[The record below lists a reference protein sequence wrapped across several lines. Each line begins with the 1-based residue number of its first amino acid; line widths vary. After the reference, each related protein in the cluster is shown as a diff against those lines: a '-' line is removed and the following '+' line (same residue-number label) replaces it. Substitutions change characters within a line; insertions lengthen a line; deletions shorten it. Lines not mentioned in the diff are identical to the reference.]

1 MKGCTG
7 SIQCYG
13 SKYCQHAVQSITTI
27 NKCSTIIWI
36 LKSETKYDKIVI
48 GFSGA
53 SGIIYGIRLLEIL
66 HSINIQ
72 TYLII
77 SEWAKKNIEIETDN
91 RLEYVKS
98 LSSVNYDNF
107 KLDAS
112 VSSGSFLHDG
122 MVIVPCSMKSLSSIA
137 NGYDDTLISRAASV
151 TLKESRKL
159 ILVPRETPLSRIHL
173 ENMIKLQDAGA
184 IILPAMPGFYHKPST
199 ISEIVD
205 HLVGKILDQLK
216 IKHDLFTRWKD
227 K

>member
-1 MKGCTG
+1 M
-7 SIQCYG
+7 
-13 SKYCQHAVQSITTI
+13 
-27 NKCSTIIWI
+27 
-36 LKSETKYDKIVI
+36 KSETRYDKIVI

-53 SGIIYGIRLLEIL
+53 SGIIYGIRLLEVL

-72 TYLII
+72 TFLIV
-77 SEWAKKNIEIETDN
+77 SEWAIKNIEIETDKT
-91 RLEYVKS
+91 LEYVKS
-98 LSSVNYDNF
+98 LSSINYDNF

-199 ISEIVD
+199 INEIVD
-205 HLVGKILDQLK
+205 HLVGKILDQLR
-216 IKHDLFTRWKD
+216 IKHDLFRRWKD
-227 K
+227 Q

>member
-1 MKGCTG
+1 ML
-7 SIQCYG
+7 
-13 SKYCQHAVQSITTI
+13 V
-27 NKCSTIIWI
+27 
-36 LKSETKYDKIVI
+36 SEARYDKIVI

-53 SGIIYGIRLLEIL
+53 SGIIYGIRLLEVL

-77 SEWAKKNIEIETDN
+77 SEWAKKNIVIETPKT
-91 RLEYVKS
+91 LEYVKS
-98 LSSVNYDNF
+98 LSSVNYDNS

-173 ENMIKLQDAGA
+173 ENMIKVQEAGA
-184 IILPAMPGFYHKPST
+184 IILPAMPGFYHNPSS
-199 ISEIVD
+199 IDQIVD
-205 HLVGKILDQLK
+205 HLVGKILDQLE
-216 IKHDLFTRWKD
+216 IKHELFKRWKD
-227 K
+227 Q

>member
-1 MKGCTG
+1 ML
-7 SIQCYG
+7 
-13 SKYCQHAVQSITTI
+13 AA
-27 NKCSTIIWI
+27 
-36 LKSETKYDKIVI
+36 EARFDKIVI

-53 SGIIYGIRLLEIL
+53 SGIIYGIRLLEVL

-77 SEWAKKNIEIETDN
+77 SEWAKKNIVIETPKT
-91 RLEYVKS
+91 LEYVKS
-98 LSSVNYDNF
+98 LSSVNYDNS

-173 ENMIKLQDAGA
+173 ENMIKVQEAGA
-184 IILPAMPGFYHKPST
+184 IILPAMPGFYHNPTS
-199 ISEIVD
+199 IDQIVD

-216 IKHDLFTRWKD
+216 IKHELFKRWKD
-227 K
+227 Q

>member
-1 MKGCTG
+1 LAEPR
-7 SIQCYG
+7 
-13 SKYCQHAVQSITTI
+13 H
-27 NKCSTIIWI
+27 
-36 LKSETKYDKIVI
+36 DKIVI

-77 SEWAKKNIEIETDN
+77 SEWAKKNIEIETDKT
-91 RLEYVKS
+91 LEYVKS

-107 KLDAS
+107 RLDAS

-159 ILVPRETPLSRIHL
+159 IIVPRETPLSRIHL
-173 ENMIKLQDAGA
+173 ENMVKLQEAGA

-199 ISEIVD
+199 IEEIID
-205 HLVGKILDQLK
+205 HLVGKILDQLN
-216 IKHDLFTRWKD
+216 IKHDLFKRWKD
-227 K
+227 Q

>member
-1 MKGCTG
+1 MTP
-7 SIQCYG
+7 
-13 SKYCQHAVQSITTI
+13 
-27 NKCSTIIWI
+27 
-36 LKSETKYDKIVI
+36 ETRYDRIVI

-77 SEWAKKNIEIETDN
+77 SEWAKKNIEIETDKN
-91 RLEYVKS
+91 LEYVKS
-98 LSSVNYDNF
+98 LSSINYENF

-173 ENMIKLQDAGA
+173 ENMIKLHDAGA
-184 IILPAMPGFYHKPST
+184 IILPAMPGFYHRPST
-199 ISEIVD
+199 IDEIVD

-216 IKHDLFTRWKD
+216 IKHDIFTRWKD

>member
-1 MKGCTG
+1 M
-7 SIQCYG
+7 
-13 SKYCQHAVQSITTI
+13 
-27 NKCSTIIWI
+27 
-36 LKSETKYDKIVI
+36 LESETRYEKIVI

-77 SEWAKKNIEIETDN
+77 SEWAKKNIEIETDKT
-91 RLEYVKS
+91 LEYVKS
-98 LSSVNYDNF
+98 LSSIIYDNF

-173 ENMIKLQDAGA
+173 ENMIKLQEAGA
-184 IILPAMPGFYHKPST
+184 VILPAMPGFYHRPST
-199 ISEIVD
+199 IDEIVD

-216 IKHDLFTRWKD
+216 IKHDLFSRWKD
-227 K
+227 Q

>member
-1 MKGCTG
+1 ML
-7 SIQCYG
+7 
-13 SKYCQHAVQSITTI
+13 V
-27 NKCSTIIWI
+27 
-36 LKSETKYDKIVI
+36 SEARYDKIVI

-53 SGIIYGIRLLEIL
+53 SGITYGIRLLEVL

-77 SEWAKKNIEIETDN
+77 SEWAKKNIVIETTKT
-91 RLEYVKS
+91 LEYVKS
-98 LSSVNYDNF
+98 LSSVNYDNS

-173 ENMIKLQDAGA
+173 ENMIKVQEAGA
-184 IILPAMPGFYHKPST
+184 IILPAMPGFYHNPSS
-199 ISEIVD
+199 INQIVD

-216 IKHDLFTRWKD
+216 IKHELFKRWKD
-227 K
+227 Q

>member
-1 MKGCTG
+1 MKSGTRF
-7 SIQCYG
+7 
-13 SKYCQHAVQSITTI
+13 
-27 NKCSTIIWI
+27 
-36 LKSETKYDKIVI
+36 DKIVI
-48 GFSGA
+48 GLSGA

-77 SEWAKKNIEIETDN
+77 SEWAKKNIEIETDKS
-91 RLEYVKS
+91 LEYVKS

-122 MVIVPCSMKSLSSIA
+122 MVVIPCSMKSLSSIA

-151 TLKESRKL
+151 TLKESRTL

-173 ENMIKLQDAGA
+173 ENMIRLQVAGA

-199 ISEIVD
+199 IDEIIN

-216 IKHDLFTRWKD
+216 IRHDLFKRWKGQ
-227 K
+227 

>member
-1 MKGCTG
+1 L
-7 SIQCYG
+7 
-13 SKYCQHAVQSITTI
+13 AD
-27 NKCSTIIWI
+27 
-36 LKSETKYDKIVI
+36 TKHDKIVI

-66 HSINIQ
+66 HSTNIQ

-77 SEWAKKNIEIETDN
+77 SEWAKKNIEIETDKT
-91 RLEYVKS
+91 LEYVKS

-159 ILVPRETPLSRIHL
+159 IIVPRETPLSRIHL
-173 ENMIKLQDAGA
+173 ENMVKLQEAGA

-199 ISEIVD
+199 IEEIID
-205 HLVGKILDQLK
+205 HLVGKILDQLN
-216 IKHDLFTRWKD
+216 IKHDLFKRWKD
-227 K
+227 Q

>member
-1 MKGCTG
+1 
-7 SIQCYG
+7 
-13 SKYCQHAVQSITTI
+13 
-27 NKCSTIIWI
+27 
-36 LKSETKYDKIVI
+36 LKSETRYDKIVI

-53 SGIIYGIRLLEIL
+53 SGIIYGIRLLEVL

-72 TYLII
+72 TFLIV
-77 SEWAKKNIEIETDN
+77 SEWAKKNIEIETDKT
-91 RLEYVKS
+91 LEYVKS
-98 LSSVNYDNF
+98 LSSINYDNF

-199 ISEIVD
+199 INEIVD
-205 HLVGKILDQLK
+205 HLVGKILDQLG

-227 K
+227 Q

>member
-1 MKGCTG
+1 M
-7 SIQCYG
+7 
-13 SKYCQHAVQSITTI
+13 A
-27 NKCSTIIWI
+27 
-36 LKSETKYDKIVI
+36 ETRNDKIVI

-66 HSINIQ
+66 HSIKIE
-72 TYLII
+72 TYLIM
-77 SEWAKKNIEIETDN
+77 SEWAKKNIEIETN
-91 RLEYVKS
+91 KTLEYVKS

-112 VSSGSFLHDG
+112 VSSGSFLHNG

-159 ILVPRETPLSRIHL
+159 IIVPRETPLSRIHL
-173 ENMIKLQDAGA
+173 ENMIKLQEAGA

-199 ISEIVD
+199 IEEIVD
-205 HLVGKILDQLK
+205 HLVGKILDQLN
-216 IKHDLFTRWKD
+216 IKHDVFRRWKD
-227 K
+227 Q

>member
-1 MKGCTG
+1 ML
-7 SIQCYG
+7 
-13 SKYCQHAVQSITTI
+13 A
-27 NKCSTIIWI
+27 
-36 LKSETKYDKIVI
+36 LEARYDKIVI

-53 SGIIYGIRLLEIL
+53 SGIIYGIRLLEVL

-77 SEWAKKNIEIETDN
+77 SEWAKKNIVIETPKT
-91 RLEYVKS
+91 LEYVKS
-98 LSSVNYDNF
+98 LSSVNYDNS

-173 ENMIKLQDAGA
+173 ENMIKVQEAGA
-184 IILPAMPGFYHKPST
+184 IILPAMPGFYHNPSS
-199 ISEIVD
+199 IDQIVD

-216 IKHDLFTRWKD
+216 IKHDLFSRWKD
-227 K
+227 Q

>member
-1 MKGCTG
+1 MT
-7 SIQCYG
+7 
-13 SKYCQHAVQSITTI
+13 
-27 NKCSTIIWI
+27 
-36 LKSETKYDKIVI
+36 SETKHDKIVI

-77 SEWAKKNIEIETDN
+77 SEWAKKNIEIETDKT
-91 RLEYVKS
+91 LEYVKS

-159 ILVPRETPLSRIHL
+159 IIVPRETPLSRIHL
-173 ENMIKLQDAGA
+173 ENMIKLQEAGA
-184 IILPAMPGFYHKPST
+184 IILPAMPGFYHNPST
-199 ISEIVD
+199 IDEIID

-216 IKHDLFTRWKD
+216 IEHDLFKRWKD
-227 K
+227 Q

>member
-1 MKGCTG
+1 M
-7 SIQCYG
+7 
-13 SKYCQHAVQSITTI
+13 
-27 NKCSTIIWI
+27 
-36 LKSETKYDKIVI
+36 KSETRYDKIVI

-53 SGIIYGIRLLEIL
+53 SGIIYGIRLLEVL
-66 HSINIQ
+66 HSIDIQ
-72 TYLII
+72 TFLIV
-77 SEWAKKNIEIETDN
+77 SEWAKKNIEIETDKT
-91 RLEYVKS
+91 LEYVKS
-98 LSSVNYDNF
+98 LSSINYDNF

-199 ISEIVD
+199 VNEIVD

-216 IKHDLFTRWKD
+216 IKHDLFNRWKD
-227 K
+227 Q

>member
-1 MKGCTG
+1 M
-7 SIQCYG
+7 
-13 SKYCQHAVQSITTI
+13 
-27 NKCSTIIWI
+27 
-36 LKSETKYDKIVI
+36 KSETGYDKIVI

-53 SGIIYGIRLLEIL
+53 SGIIYGIRLLEVL

-72 TYLII
+72 TFLIV
-77 SEWAKKNIEIETDN
+77 SEWAKKNIEIETDKT
-91 RLEYVKS
+91 LEYVKS
-98 LSSVNYDNF
+98 LSSINYDNF

-184 IILPAMPGFYHKPST
+184 IILPAMPGFYHKPSS
-199 ISEIVD
+199 IDEIVD
-205 HLVGKILDQLK
+205 NLVGKILDQLK
-216 IKHDLFTRWKD
+216 IKHDLFRRWKD
-227 K
+227 Q

>member
-1 MKGCTG
+1 LTP
-7 SIQCYG
+7 
-13 SKYCQHAVQSITTI
+13 
-27 NKCSTIIWI
+27 
-36 LKSETKYDKIVI
+36 ETRYDRIVI

-77 SEWAKKNIEIETDN
+77 SEWAKKNIEIETDKN
-91 RLEYVKS
+91 LEYVKS
-98 LSSVNYDNF
+98 LSSINYENF

-199 ISEIVD
+199 IDEIVD

>member
-1 MKGCTG
+1 M
-7 SIQCYG
+7 
-13 SKYCQHAVQSITTI
+13 
-27 NKCSTIIWI
+27 
-36 LKSETKYDKIVI
+36 KSETRYDKIVI

-53 SGIIYGIRLLEIL
+53 SGIIYGIRLLEVL

-72 TYLII
+72 TFLIV
-77 SEWAKKNIEIETDN
+77 SEWAKKNIEIETDKT
-91 RLEYVKS
+91 LEYVKS
-98 LSSVNYDNF
+98 LSSINYDNF

-173 ENMIKLQDAGA
+173 ENMLKLQDAGA

-199 ISEIVD
+199 INEIVD
-205 HLVGKILDQLK
+205 HLVGKILDQLG

-227 K
+227 Q

>member
-1 MKGCTG
+1 M
-7 SIQCYG
+7 
-13 SKYCQHAVQSITTI
+13 
-27 NKCSTIIWI
+27 
-36 LKSETKYDKIVI
+36 KSEIKYDKIVV

-53 SGIIYGIRLLEIL
+53 SGVIYGIRLLEVL

-77 SEWAKKNIEIETDN
+77 SEWAKRNIETETN
-91 RLEYVKS
+91 KTLEYVKS

-107 KLDAS
+107 KLDAA

-137 NGYDDTLISRAASV
+137 SGYDDTLISRAASV
-151 TLKESRKL
+151 TLKESRTL

-173 ENMIKLQDAGA
+173 ENMIKLQEAGA

-199 ISEIVD
+199 IDEIID

-216 IKHDLFTRWKD
+216 IEHDLFNRWKD
-227 K
+227 Q

>member
-1 MKGCTG
+1 MT
-7 SIQCYG
+7 
-13 SKYCQHAVQSITTI
+13 
-27 NKCSTIIWI
+27 
-36 LKSETKYDKIVI
+36 SETKHDKIVI

-77 SEWAKKNIEIETDN
+77 SEWAKKNIEIETDKT
-91 RLEYVKS
+91 LEYVKS

-159 ILVPRETPLSRIHL
+159 IIVPRETPLSRIHL
-173 ENMIKLQDAGA
+173 ENMVKLQEAGA
-184 IILPAMPGFYHKPST
+184 IILPAMPGFYHNPST
-199 ISEIVD
+199 IDEIID

-216 IKHDLFTRWKD
+216 IEHDLFKRWKD
-227 K
+227 Q

>member
-1 MKGCTG
+1 
-7 SIQCYG
+7 
-13 SKYCQHAVQSITTI
+13 
-27 NKCSTIIWI
+27 
-36 LKSETKYDKIVI
+36 LKSETRYDKIVI

-53 SGIIYGIRLLEIL
+53 SGIIYGIRLLEVL

-72 TYLII
+72 TFLIV
-77 SEWAKKNIEIETDN
+77 SEWAKKNIEIETDKT
-91 RLEYVKS
+91 LEYVKS
-98 LSSVNYDNF
+98 LSSINYDNF

-184 IILPAMPGFYHKPST
+184 IILPAMPGFYHKPSS
-199 ISEIVD
+199 IDEIVD

-216 IKHDLFTRWKD
+216 IKHDLFRRWKD
-227 K
+227 Q

>member
-1 MKGCTG
+1 ML
-7 SIQCYG
+7 
-13 SKYCQHAVQSITTI
+13 V
-27 NKCSTIIWI
+27 
-36 LKSETKYDKIVI
+36 SEARYDKIVI

-53 SGIIYGIRLLEIL
+53 SGIIYGIRLLEVL

-77 SEWAKKNIEIETDN
+77 SEWAKKNIVIETPKT
-91 RLEYVKS
+91 LEYVKS
-98 LSSVNYDNF
+98 LSSVNYDNS

-151 TLKESRKL
+151 TLKESRRL

-173 ENMIKLQDAGA
+173 ENMIKVQEAGA
-184 IILPAMPGFYHKPST
+184 IILPAMPGFYHNPSS
-199 ISEIVD
+199 IDQIVD

-216 IKHDLFTRWKD
+216 IKHELFKRWKD
-227 K
+227 Q

>member
-1 MKGCTG
+1 ML
-7 SIQCYG
+7 
-13 SKYCQHAVQSITTI
+13 V
-27 NKCSTIIWI
+27 
-36 LKSETKYDKIVI
+36 SEARYDKIVI

-53 SGIIYGIRLLEIL
+53 SGIIYGIRLLEVL

-77 SEWAKKNIEIETDN
+77 SEWAKKNIVIETPKT
-91 RLEYVKS
+91 LEYVKS
-98 LSSVNYDNF
+98 LSSVNYDNS

-173 ENMIKLQDAGA
+173 ENLIKVQEAGA
-184 IILPAMPGFYHKPST
+184 IVLPAMPGFYHNPSS
-199 ISEIVD
+199 IDQIVD

-216 IKHDLFTRWKD
+216 IKHELFKRWKD
-227 K
+227 Q

>member
-1 MKGCTG
+1 M
-7 SIQCYG
+7 
-13 SKYCQHAVQSITTI
+13 V
-27 NKCSTIIWI
+27 
-36 LKSETKYDKIVI
+36 ETRHDKIVI

-77 SEWAKKNIEIETDN
+77 SEWAKKNIEIETDKT
-91 RLEYVKS
+91 LEYVKS

-159 ILVPRETPLSRIHL
+159 IIVPRETPLSRIHL
-173 ENMIKLQDAGA
+173 ENMVKLQEAGA

-199 ISEIVD
+199 IEEIID
-205 HLVGKILDQLK
+205 HLVGKILDQLN
-216 IKHDLFTRWKD
+216 IKHDLFKRWKD
-227 K
+227 Q

>member
-1 MKGCTG
+1 M
-7 SIQCYG
+7 
-13 SKYCQHAVQSITTI
+13 
-27 NKCSTIIWI
+27 
-36 LKSETKYDKIVI
+36 KSETKYDKIVV

-53 SGIIYGIRLLEIL
+53 SGVIYGIRLLEIL

-77 SEWAKKNIEIETDN
+77 SEWAKRNIETETHKT
-91 RLEYVKS
+91 LEYVKS

-107 KLDAS
+107 KLDAA

-151 TLKESRKL
+151 TLKESRTL

-199 ISEIVD
+199 IYEIID

-216 IKHDLFTRWKD
+216 IKHELFTRWKD
-227 K
+227 Q